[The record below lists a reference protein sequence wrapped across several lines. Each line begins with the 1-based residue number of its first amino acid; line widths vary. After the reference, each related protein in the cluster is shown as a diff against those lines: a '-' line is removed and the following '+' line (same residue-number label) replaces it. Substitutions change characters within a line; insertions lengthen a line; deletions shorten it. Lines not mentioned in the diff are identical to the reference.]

1 MKIRGFF
8 PLKRFIY
15 RERSI
20 DIQTAR
26 IHMRQRWASS
36 FGMVACVSALICM
49 VSLNAGAQQGEGQA
63 SAPAYATAGKA
74 SKALPDGGP
83 APRLAD
89 GHPDFS
95 GIWFVGSLGKEDALS
110 VQSAASQGDQALR
123 PFDPKVTPEEQPS
136 FQPWAAEKAK
146 EFGRGPAA
154 GRQQYVL
161 PFSPSLLCSWPGRWS
176 KGRPKIAGRGRRIQH

>member
-1 MKIRGFF
+1 MRPAGTSVRAFGSTDLTLLFSKHSAPLGIVRNRRASIKIHRFF

-15 RERSI
+15 RERSR

-26 IHMRQRWASS
+26 IHMKQRLATSLAI
-36 FGMVACVSALICM
+36 MACVSALICV
-49 VSLNAGAQQGEGQA
+49 VSLYAGAQQGEGQS

-136 FQPWAAEKAK
+136 FQ
-146 EFGRGPAA
+146 
-154 GRQQYVL
+154 
-161 PFSPSLLCSWPGRWS
+161 RW
-176 KGRPKIAGRGRRIQH
+176 